1 MENCQEL
8 IRTLTYLLSRN
19 QYIVAVYF
27 LQRRPDLNALPPEL
41 EAMLNLALI
50 GDTSAQPPIYRPLT
64 PKFELLQTFLDFRQE
79 GFFRSDKAFLPLIT
93 ADPEDQELIFYV
105 LLDTACVTFGYDC
118 AAQIL
123 AMDFLRDRQSP
134 VIQLF
139 RAATAD
145 EPAEVRKEALEN
157 LGEFDNSTLELCRQK
172 YIAYLTED
180 PSELLSR
187 WRAIE
192 QRAPD
197 DWAASTR
204 IVHCLASK
212 WHLDEAVD
220 HGRRYLRTQYGNRPL
235 LKQYAWCLRE
245 RGDGL
250 QAGLV
255 RIAEPLLLWFK
266 LWRSYPD
273 DVIKTWTPPTG
284 AT

>member
-1 MENCQEL
+1 MENRQEL

-27 LQRRPDLNALPPEL
+27 LQRQPDLNALPPEL

-50 GDTSAQPPIYRPLT
+50 GDTSPPPSVFRSLSA
-64 PKFELLQTFLDFRQE
+64 KFELLQTFLDFGQE

-93 ADPEDQELIFYV
+93 PDPEDQELIFYV
-105 LLDTACVTFGYDC
+105 LLDTACVTFDYDC

-145 EPAEVRKEALEN
+145 EPSDARKVALNN
-157 LGEFDNSTLELCRQK
+157 LREFDNPTLELGRQK
-172 YIAYLTED
+172 YLAFLTED
-180 PSELLSR
+180 PSEMLTR

-197 DWAASTR
+197 DWAASTW
-204 IVHCLASK
+204 IVHCLASN

-266 LWRSYPD
+266 LRRSYPP
-273 DVIKTWTPPTG
+273 DVINTWTPPA
-284 AT
+284 ATR